1 MVQTEVF
8 VSLQLR
14 EESRFKLETPV
25 IEVQPEKRTSI
36 EVCFILI
43 N

>member
-14 EESRFKLETPV
+14 EENRLKTETPE
-25 IEVQPEKRTSI
+25 IEVQPEKRTSA
-36 EVCFILI
+36 EVCC
-43 N
+43 